1 MIAFRFTIL
10 QYVHSSFLDERINV
24 GILFHFTDHD
34 LFIFKYPE
42 KFKRIKDLYGDF
54 QEWQLKLNLK
64 ALDESVHNLNNEGQI
79 ITALRESPK
88 DVAEILRTDETVLRF
103 SETKTAVI
111 ESADPKAIANS
122 YFNLYFSEFKSDAKR
137 VKHDEEYLLRSF
149 KQKLIFKNASAQNL
163 LKRDTVIG
171 NSKTSIKF
179 DYEWHNGR
187 ANLIKP
193 ISFDLE
199 DESSINHKAI
209 LLHGQLNFLSN
220 ELSNKQFH
228 IDLLVSP
235 PINGSK
241 KLFSAYQNAVNIL
254 KETTTDKEI
263 IEESR
268 LENYVDHVAKK
279 IHAPVFFNTI
289 RWSNPDPNLLNI
301 PKQLPPKKEDDYE
314 Y

>member
-1 MIAFRFTIL
+1 MFRFTIL

-24 GILFHFTDHD
+24 GVLFHFPNTD

-64 ALDESVHNLNNEGQI
+64 ALDESVQNLNSEGQI
-79 ITALRESPK
+79 LTTLRESPK
-88 DVAEILRTDETVLRF
+88 SIIDILKTDETVLRF
-103 SETKTAVI
+103 AETKIAVI
-111 ESADPKAIANS
+111 EDGDPKAIANS
-122 YFNLYFSEFKSDAKR
+122 YFSLYFSEFKSNAKR
-137 VKHDEEYLLRSF
+137 AKHDEEYLLRSF
-149 KQKLIFKNASAQNL
+149 KQKLILKNAGAQNL
-163 LKRDTVIG
+163 LKRDTIIG

-220 ELSNKQFH
+220 ELATKKFH
-228 IDLLVSP
+228 VDLLISP
-235 PINGSK
+235 PMDGSK
-241 KLFSAYQNAVNIL
+241 SLLNAYQNAVNIL
-254 KETTTDKEI
+254 KETSTDKDI
-263 IEESR
+263 IEENR
-268 LENYVDHVAKK
+268 LERYVDHVAEK
-279 IHAPVFFNTI
+279 IHAPVYFNPI
-289 RWSNPDPNLLNI
+289 RWSNTDIDLLNT
-301 PKQLPPKKEDDYE
+301 PKTLPPEEEDDK
-314 Y
+314 